1 MSTGPQKVAENIGKT
16 GCLYLCYIKLAHL
29 LNVSVINDCYIL
41 SDAAT
46 SYDYLLNKGIID
58 ADCYVND
65 PVKLVEHIIPD
76 RKFTIEKTYE
86 IPTDA
91 PDYIVT
97 YNGKHFTIA
106 NKVGEIVWDPLGE
119 DHIKVTK
126 LAPAKS
132 YRILREKK

>member
-1 MSTGPQKVAENIGKT
+1 MSIGPQKVAENIGKS

-29 LNVSVINDCYIL
+29 LNVAFINDCYIL
-41 SDAAT
+41 SDAVT

-65 PVKLVEHIIPD
+65 PVKLVEHIMPD
-76 RKFTIEKTYE
+76 RKFTVEKTYE

-91 PDYIVT
+91 PEYIIT

-106 NKVGEIVWDPLGE
+106 NKAGEIVWDPLGE
-119 DHIKVTK
+119 DHIAVTK
-126 LAPAKS
+126 LTPAKS
-132 YRILREKK
+132 YRILREVK

>member
-1 MSTGPQKVAENIGKT
+1 MSIGPQKVAENIGKS

-29 LNVSVINDCYIL
+29 LNVSFINDCYIL
-41 SDAAT
+41 SDAVT

-65 PVKLVEHIIPD
+65 PVALVKHIMPD
-76 RKFTIEKTYE
+76 KEFSIEKVYE
-86 IPTDA
+86 IPNDT

-106 NKVGEIVWDPLGE
+106 NKDGEIVWDPLGE
-119 DHIKVTK
+119 DHIAVTK
-126 LAPAKS
+126 LTPAKS
-132 YRILREKK
+132 YRILRKVK

>member
-1 MSTGPQKVAENIGKT
+1 MKIGPQKIAENIGRS

-29 LNVSVINDCYIL
+29 LNVLFINDCYIL
-41 SDAAT
+41 ADAVS
-46 SYDYLLNKGIID
+46 SYASLLDKGVID
-58 ADCYVND
+58 EDCYVND
-65 PVKLVEHIIPD
+65 PVKLLEHIMPD

-86 IPTDA
+86 IPGDA

-106 NKVGEIVWDPLGE
+106 NRSGEIVWDPLGE
-119 DHIKVTK
+119 DHIPAAKM
-126 LAPAKS
+126 LPAKS

>member
-1 MSTGPQKVAENIGKT
+1 MNIGPQKVAEIIGKS

-29 LNVSVINDCYIL
+29 LDVSFINDCYIL

-46 SYDYLLNKGIID
+46 SYEYLLNKGIID

-65 PVKLVEHIIPD
+65 PVALVKHIIPD
-76 RKFTIEKTYE
+76 KKFSVEKTYE
-86 IPTDA
+86 IPDDA

-97 YNGKHFTIA
+97 YNGKHLTIA
-106 NKVGEIVWDPLGE
+106 NKAGEIVWDPLGE

-126 LAPAKS
+126 LTPAKS
-132 YRILREKK
+132 YRILRMVK

>member
-29 LNVSVINDCYIL
+29 LNVSPINDCYIL

-65 PVKLVEHIIPD
+65 PVLLAEHIMPD
-76 RKFTIEKTYE
+76 KKFSIEKTYE
-86 IPTDA
+86 IPNDA

-106 NKVGEIVWDPLGE
+106 NKAGEIIWDPLGE

-126 LAPAKS
+126 MTPAKS